1 MISVWL
7 YSSLSA
13 VPWPVIIPVKCGA
26 LGPVNNEGFMENTVA
41 ASSEEVQMFRDMVL
55 RFFEQEVLPH
65 YDSWEKNHKMPRDMW
80 RTLGAA
86 GMLLVDFPEEYGA
99 AGASFDVCQMIQQE
113 MCRLG
118 LHGLATGYNIH
129 ANIVAPYI
137 LNIANQQQK
146 DRWLPGM
153 ATGEIL
159 TAIAMTEPGA
169 GSDLAGMRTTA
180 VKEGDE
186 YVLTGSKTFITNG
199 NEAEMIIVCA
209 KTDPSKGSKGIS
221 LFLVDTSLPGFS
233 TGKPINKMG
242 QHCSDT
248 AELFFENMRIP
259 TDSLLGEEGKGFVY
273 LMQELPRE
281 RLGCA
286 VQAIGHAQGAL
297 DLTVEYV
304 KERKAF
310 GQSVAQFQNTR
321 FKLAQCNTELEM
333 CKALLEKNMVKY
345 QNQQMTVT
353 DAAVL
358 KLSAT
363 EMQLTMVN
371 ECLQLFGGYGYTDE
385 YPISRFYRDAR
396 VQTIY
401 AGSSEIMKEMI
412 ARDLL
417 GR

>member
-1 MISVWL
+1 MTNVAD
-7 YSSLSA
+7 A
-13 VPWPVIIPVKCGA
+13 V
-26 LGPVNNEGFMENTVA
+26 NED
-41 ASSEEVQMFRDMVL
+41 VQMFRDMVL

-65 YDSWEKNHKMPRDMW
+65 YDTWEKNHKMPREMW
-80 RTLGAA
+80 NTLGTA
-86 GMLLVDFPEEYGA
+86 GMLLVDLPEEYGT
-99 AGASFDVCQMIQQE
+99 AGTRFEVCQMIQEE
-113 MCRLG
+113 MCRLN
-118 LHGLATGYNIH
+118 LHALATGYNIH

-137 LNIANQQQK
+137 LNIGNKQQK
-146 DRWLPGM
+146 DRWLPPM
-153 ATGEIL
+153 ATGEVL

-169 GSDLAGMRTTA
+169 GSDLAGMRTSA
-180 VKEGDE
+180 VKDGDE
-186 YVLTGSKTFITNG
+186 YIINGSKTFITNG
-199 NEAEMIIVCA
+199 NEANMIIVCA
-209 KTDPSKGSKGIS
+209 KTDPAAGSKGIS

-233 TGKPINKMG
+233 TGNPIDKIG

-259 TDSLLGEEGKGFVY
+259 ADALLGEEGKGFVY

-297 DLTVEYV
+297 DITVEYV
-304 KERKAF
+304 TERKAF
-310 GQSVAQFQNTR
+310 GQSVSQFQNTR

-333 CKALLEKNMVKY
+333 CRALLEKHMDKY
-345 QNQQMTVT
+345 QRQKMTVN
-353 DAAVL
+353 DAAML
-358 KLSAT
+358 KLAAT

-401 AGSSEIMKEMI
+401 AGSSEIMKEVI
-412 ARDLL
+412 ARGLL